1 MLPSGKDFSTPPWSF
16 ILMFIHSANIYES
29 VFYVLDSRETAV
41 SQILKMEKL
50 RGWKFIL
57 KILPR

>member
-1 MLPSGKDFSTPPWSF
+1 
-16 ILMFIHSANIYES
+16 MFIHSANIYES